1 MIIRNGIASD
11 AAPIAEFWS
20 LQIAKTSITFSSD
33 PKRAGDVA
41 QMIAQRPCFLVAEL
55 EEQTVGF
62 ITYDNFRDGTGYKH
76 TKELTII
83 LAPVAQR
90 QGAGRALLKAAIE
103 RARAQDVHVLVAGV
117 SGENTNAI
125 AFHKRMGFEQA
136 GVMPQVG
143 RKFGRWMDLVLL
155 QKML

>member
-1 MIIRNGIASD
+1 MIIRNGVASD
-11 AAPIAEFWS
+11 VAPIAAFWS
-20 LQIAKTSITFSSD
+20 PQIVNTSITFSST
-33 PKRAGDVA
+33 PKRADDVA
-41 QMIAQRPCFLVAEL
+41 QMIAQRPCFLVVEL
-55 EEQTVGF
+55 EGQTVGF
-62 ITYDNFRDGTGYKH
+62 VTYDHFRDDAGYQH

-83 LAPVAQR
+83 LAPMAQG
-90 QGAGRALLKAAIE
+90 QGAGRALLTAAME

-125 AFHKRMGFEQA
+125 GFHKRMGFEPV

>member
-1 MIIRNGIASD
+1 MIIRNGVASD
-11 AAPIAEFWS
+11 AAPIAAFWS
-20 LQIAKTSITFSSD
+20 PQIVNTSITFSSA
-33 PKRAGDVA
+33 PKRTDDVA
-41 QMIAQRPCFLVAEL
+41 QMIAQRPCFLVVEL
-55 EEQTVGF
+55 EGQTVGF
-62 ITYDNFRDGTGYKH
+62 ITYEHFRDGAGYQH

-83 LAPVAQR
+83 LSPTAQG
-90 QGAGRALLKAAIE
+90 QGAGRALLAAAME
-103 RARAQDVHVLVAGV
+103 RARAQNVHVLVAGV

-125 AFHKRMGFEQA
+125 AFHKRMGFEQV